1 MNLGKMGVGVVGE
14 WVGVEGGFGEG
25 VLEGYAPYMGVGC
38 RVKVFFWGFL
48 FHALMFNFRVSDNF
62 LDTFY
67 NNPDLAP
74 ILTQWKGLRNPE

>member
-1 MNLGKMGVGVVGE
+1 MGE
-14 WVGVEGGFGEG
+14 EGGFGEG
-25 VLEGYAPYMGVGC
+25 VLERHAPYMGVGC

-74 ILTQWKGLRNPE
+74 ILTNERGSLILNKSAINYLPRCSF